1 MVTVTAFRGF
11 SHREEHIKQS
21 KDVYSVFEQ
30 GLVIMSVDKNKSV
43 LVNERTNKIFEQKT
57 EKFNEKEKF
66 PTFEI

>member
-11 SHREEHIKQS
+11 AHREEYLKQS

-57 EKFNEKEKF
+57 EKFNEKEKV
-66 PTFEI
+66 PRIEI